1 MLKEMVL
8 KSDKLNITGNVNESI
23 LLLTWTVSYVIIQ
36 FCLQVRWQTPDQ
48 DVNMESNGIVVF
60 IFIMV
65 SAVCTL

>member
-1 MLKEMVL
+1 MVH
-8 KSDKLNITGNVNESI
+8 KSDKLNINVKESI

-48 DVNMESNGIVVF
+48 DVNMERNVVF

-65 SAVCTL
+65 SAVGTL

>member
-1 MLKEMVL
+1 MLKEMVC
-8 KSDKLNITGNVNESI
+8 KSDKLNINVKESI

-48 DVNMESNGIVVF
+48 DVNMERNVVF

-65 SAVCTL
+65 SAVRTL

>member
-8 KSDKLNITGNVNESI
+8 KSDKLDINVNESI
-23 LLLTWTVSYVIIQ
+23 LLLTWTFSYVIIQ

-48 DVNMESNGIVVF
+48 DVNMERNGIVVF

-65 SAVCTL
+65 SAVRTL

>member
-1 MLKEMVL
+1 MLKEMVH
-8 KSDKLNITGNVNESI
+8 KSDKWNINVKESI

-48 DVNMESNGIVVF
+48 DVNMERNVVF

-65 SAVCTL
+65 SAVHTL

>member
-1 MLKEMVL
+1 MLEELMVH
-8 KSDKLNITGNVNESI
+8 KSDKLNINVNESI

-48 DVNMESNGIVVF
+48 DVNMERNLVF

-65 SAVCTL
+65 SAVRTL

>member
-1 MLKEMVL
+1 MLEELMVH
-8 KSDKLNITGNVNESI
+8 KSDKLNINVNESI

-48 DVNMESNGIVVF
+48 DVNMERNLVF

-65 SAVCTL
+65 SAVHTL

>member
-36 FCLQVRWQTPDQ
+36 FCLQVRWQMPDQ
-48 DVNMESNGIVVF
+48 DVNMERNGIVVF

-65 SAVCTL
+65 SAVRTL

>member
-8 KSDKLNITGNVNESI
+8 KSDKLNINVNESI

-48 DVNMESNGIVVF
+48 DVNMERNVVF

-65 SAVCTL
+65 SAVRTL

>member
-1 MLKEMVL
+1 MVH
-8 KSDKLNITGNVNESI
+8 KSDKLNINVKESI

-48 DVNMESNGIVVF
+48 DVNMERNVVF

-65 SAVCTL
+65 SAVRTL

>member
-8 KSDKLNITGNVNESI
+8 KSDKLNINVNESM

-48 DVNMESNGIVVF
+48 DVNMERNLVF
-60 IFIMV
+60 IFITV
-65 SAVCTL
+65 SAVHTL

>member
-1 MLKEMVL
+1 MLEELMVH
-8 KSDKLNITGNVNESI
+8 KSDKLNINVKESI

-48 DVNMESNGIVVF
+48 DVNMERTVVF

-65 SAVCTL
+65 SAVRTL

>member
-1 MLKEMVL
+1 MLEELMVH
-8 KSDKLNITGNVNESI
+8 KSDKLNINVNESI

-48 DVNMESNGIVVF
+48 DFNMERNLVF

-65 SAVCTL
+65 SAVHTL

>member
-48 DVNMESNGIVVF
+48 DVNMEWNGIVVF

-65 SAVCTL
+65 SAVHTL

>member
-1 MLKEMVL
+1 MLEELMVH
-8 KSDKLNITGNVNESI
+8 KSNKLNINVKESI

-48 DVNMESNGIVVF
+48 DVNMERNVVF

-65 SAVCTL
+65 SAVRTL

>member
-8 KSDKLNITGNVNESI
+8 KSDKLDINVNESI
-23 LLLTWTVSYVIIQ
+23 LLLTWTFSYVIIQ

-48 DVNMESNGIVVF
+48 DVNMEWNGIVVF

-65 SAVCTL
+65 SAVHTL

>member
-1 MLKEMVL
+1 MLEELMVH
-8 KSDKLNITGNVNESI
+8 KSDKLNINVKESI

-48 DVNMESNGIVVF
+48 DVNMERNVVF

-65 SAVCTL
+65 SAVRTL

>member
-8 KSDKLNITGNVNESI
+8 KSDKLNINVNESI

-48 DVNMESNGIVVF
+48 DVNMERNLGF
-60 IFIMV
+60 IFITV
-65 SAVCTL
+65 SAVHTL